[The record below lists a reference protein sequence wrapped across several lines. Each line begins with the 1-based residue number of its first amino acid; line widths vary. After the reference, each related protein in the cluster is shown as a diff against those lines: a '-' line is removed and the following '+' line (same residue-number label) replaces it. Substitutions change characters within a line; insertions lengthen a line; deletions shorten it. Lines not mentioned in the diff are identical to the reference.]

1 MDTNLLLTPQIKFQ
15 KVIRFSLTENNATIL
30 TIKMKAELLKTGVF
44 PRSSIPLT
52 LNSTRDVLE
61 ICDSGNL

>member
-1 MDTNLLLTPQIKFQ
+1 MDTNLLSTPQIKFQ

-44 PRSSIPLT
+44 PRTSISLT